1 MKQIKILACVFA
13 ALCATSSCTQSAK
26 QENQEASDK
35 ACTEKT
41 CTTKEITHRSNV
53 FMYEKD
59 MEWEP
64 AGEGVTRQIVGYNDD
79 IMMVK
84 VKFEKGGIGT
94 AHKHKHT
101 QVTYVAS
108 GAFEF
113 TVGDE
118 KKVVKAGD
126 AIYMEPNVEHG
137 CVCLEAG
144 LLIDCFSPYRDDF
157 LKK

>member
-1 MKQIKILACVFA
+1 MKTFKTLVSVFA
-13 ALCATSSCTQSAK
+13 LSALFATSSCTQ
-26 QENQEASDK
+26 QQNQ
-35 ACTEKT
+35 
-41 CTTKEITHRSNV
+41 KEMDNHSNV
-53 FMYEKD
+53 FMYEND

-64 AGEGVTRQIVGYNDD
+64 AGEGVIRQIVGYNED

-84 VKFEKGGIGT
+84 VKFEKGGVGT
-94 AHKHKHT
+94 AHTHKHT
-101 QVTYVAS
+101 QVTYVVS

-113 TVGDE
+113 TIGDE

-126 AIYMEPNVEHG
+126 ALYMEPNVEHG

-144 LLIDCFSPYRDDF
+144 LLIDCFNPYRGDF

>member
-1 MKQIKILACVFA
+1 MKQIKILACVVA
-13 ALCATSSCTQSAK
+13 ALCATSSCTQQSSQKNQDTSA
-26 QENQEASDK
+26 E
-35 ACTEKT
+35 
-41 CTTKEITHRSNV
+41 TTVQTQNAPKEITHHSNV
-53 FMYEKD
+53 FMYEQD

-64 AGEGVTRQIVGYNDD
+64 AGEGATRQIVGYNDD

-108 GAFEF
+108 GSFEF
-113 TVGDE
+113 TIGGE
-118 KKVVKAGD
+118 KKIVKAGD
-126 AIYMEPNVEHG
+126 ALYMEPNVEHG

>member
-1 MKQIKILACVFA
+1 MKTIETLASVL
-13 ALCATSSCTQSAK
+13 ALSALFATSSCTQ
-26 QENQEASDK
+26 QQNQ
-35 ACTEKT
+35 
-41 CTTKEITHRSNV
+41 KEMDNHSNV
-53 FMYEKD
+53 FMYEEEMK
-59 MEWEP
+59 WEP
-64 AGEGVTRQIVGYNDD
+64 AGEGATRQIVGYNNDV
-79 IMMVK
+79 MMVK

-94 AHKHKHT
+94 PHAHKHT

-113 TVGDE
+113 TIGGE
-118 KKVVKAGD
+118 KKVVKTGD
-126 AIYMEPNVEHG
+126 ALYMEPNVEHG

>member
-1 MKQIKILACVFA
+1 MKTFKTLVSVFA
-13 ALCATSSCTQSAK
+13 LSALFATSSCTQ
-26 QENQEASDK
+26 QQNQ
-35 ACTEKT
+35 
-41 CTTKEITHRSNV
+41 KEMDNHSNV
-53 FMYEKD
+53 FMYEND

-64 AGEGVTRQIVGYNDD
+64 AGEGVTRQIVGYNED

-84 VKFEKGGIGT
+84 VKFEKGGVGT
-94 AHKHKHT
+94 AHTHKHT
-101 QVTYVAS
+101 QVTYVVS

-113 TVGDE
+113 TIGDE

-126 AIYMEPNVEHG
+126 ALYMEPNVEHG

-144 LLIDCFSPYRDDF
+144 LLIDSFNPYRDDF

>member
-1 MKQIKILACVFA
+1 MKTFKTLVSVFA
-13 ALCATSSCTQSAK
+13 LSALFATSSCTQ
-26 QENQEASDK
+26 QQNQKKMDN
-35 ACTEKT
+35 
-41 CTTKEITHRSNV
+41 HSNV
-53 FMYEKD
+53 FMYEND

-64 AGEGVTRQIVGYNDD
+64 AGEGVTRQIVGYNED

-84 VKFEKGGIGT
+84 VKFEKGGVGT
-94 AHKHKHT
+94 AHTHKHT
-101 QVTYVAS
+101 QVTYVVS

-113 TVGDE
+113 TIGDE

-126 AIYMEPNVEHG
+126 ALYMEPNVEHG

-144 LLIDCFSPYRDDF
+144 LLIDCFNPYRNDF

>member
-1 MKQIKILACVFA
+1 MTILNNLTNIMRTIILLKPLYLYFA
-13 ALCATSSCTQSAK
+13 LLVLFTTSSCTQ
-26 QENQEASDK
+26 QQNQ
-35 ACTEKT
+35 
-41 CTTKEITHRSNV
+41 KEMNNHSNV
-53 FMYEKD
+53 FMYENNMK
-59 MEWEP
+59 WEP
-64 AGEGVTRQIVGYNDD
+64 AGEGVTRQITGYNED

-94 AHKHKHT
+94 IHTHKHT
-101 QVTYVAS
+101 QVTYVVS
-108 GAFEF
+108 GTFKF
-113 TVGDE
+113 TIGDE

-126 AIYMEPNVEHG
+126 ALYMEPNVEHG

>member
-1 MKQIKILACVFA
+1 MKQIKILACAFA
-13 ALCATSSCTQSAK
+13 ALCATSSCTQPAK
-26 QENQEASDK
+26 QENQETSDK

-41 CTTKEITHRSNV
+41 CTAKEITHRSNV

-64 AGEGVTRQIVGYNDD
+64 AGEGATRQIVGYNDD

-84 VKFEKGGIGT
+84 VKFEKGGIGA

-101 QVTYVAS
+101 QVAYVAS

>member
-1 MKQIKILACVFA
+1 MKIKTLVSVFA
-13 ALCATSSCTQSAK
+13 LSALFATSSCTQ
-26 QENQEASDK
+26 QQNQ
-35 ACTEKT
+35 
-41 CTTKEITHRSNV
+41 KEMNNHSNV
-53 FMYEKD
+53 FMYEND

-64 AGEGVTRQIVGYNDD
+64 AGEGVTRQIVGYNED

-94 AHKHKHT
+94 AHTHKHT

-113 TVGDE
+113 TIGDE

-126 AIYMEPNVEHG
+126 ALYMEPNVMHG
-137 CVCLEAG
+137 CVCLEVMHGCVCLEPG

>member
-1 MKQIKILACVFA
+1 MKTFKTLVSVFA
-13 ALCATSSCTQSAK
+13 LSALFATSSCTQ
-26 QENQEASDK
+26 QQNQ
-35 ACTEKT
+35 
-41 CTTKEITHRSNV
+41 KEMDNHSNV
-53 FMYEKD
+53 FMYEND

-64 AGEGVTRQIVGYNDD
+64 AGEGVTRQIVGYNED

-84 VKFEKGGIGT
+84 VKFEKGGVGT
-94 AHKHKHT
+94 AHTHKHT
-101 QVTYVAS
+101 QVTYVVS

-113 TVGDE
+113 NIGDE

-126 AIYMEPNVEHG
+126 ALYMEPNVEHG

-144 LLIDCFSPYRDDF
+144 LLIDCFNPYRDDF

>member
-1 MKQIKILACVFA
+1 MKTFKIFASAFILSALFATGSLA
-13 ALCATSSCTQSAK
+13 Q
-26 QENQEASDK
+26 QQNQKDMTNHSK
-35 ACTEKT
+35 
-41 CTTKEITHRSNV
+41 V

-64 AGEGVTRQIVGYNDD
+64 AGQGATRQIVGYNED

-84 VKFEKGGIGT
+84 VKFEKGGIGS
-94 AHKHKHT
+94 AHKHEHT
-101 QVTYVAS
+101 QVTYVVS

-113 TVGDE
+113 TIGGE

-126 AIYMEPNVEHG
+126 ALYMEPNVEHG

-144 LLIDCFSPYRDDF
+144 LLIDCFSPYRADF